1 MESIA
6 AKIIEDKAFGPL
18 VAFLHEALTAV
29 DPQYFEHIV
38 VRFLATGQH
47 TEDVNRAYRGNA
59 TLLNDR
65 GQRRVSLEEFD
76 YQFILQLF
84 EFLTRYDVKSPHRID
99 WAPRFTDIF
108 SFTRHVQLRVRTLK
122 NQRNFYAHV
131 SEIGPSDSHTK
142 ILVSDMMAVFE
153 HEIAVVIRDRP
164 DIFSQKIKDH
174 VDAYV
179 QFLHTD
185 GYKKVT
191 DALRS
196 TAHGASTPPVVT
208 QPESTPAVPQHETAA
223 KTSTRTANRRL
234 IIGMIAALLVAL
246 VGWSMMRAPAAQQ
259 IQKHYVLA
267 VGMPLPEHDVGRL
280 VSYLT
285 KSADDGG
292 AVSLTLV
299 ARSGLPF
306 HGTLHRDNVGTS
318 IKEISSYLA
327 SVSTVQEPSQYI
339 QLIERGIDHASGQ
352 TSKLAK
358 TVGDTTSVTLGYIG
372 RQLSAATWE
381 DYGSSSTGT
390 LEFREGASAELSSI
404 NKEVLFIQDRTF
416 NANDSVLIRL
426 LLSKRPNIHPTFIHL
441 Q

>member
-1 MESIA
+1 M
-6 AKIIEDKAFGPL
+6 FVL
-18 VAFLHEALTAV
+18 
-29 DPQYFEHIV
+29 FELK
-38 VRFLATGQH
+38 R
-47 TEDVNRAYRGNA
+47 YK
-59 TLLNDR
+59 
-65 GQRRVSLEEFD
+65 FD
-76 YQFILQLF
+76 YLFILQLF

-99 WAPRFTDIF
+99 WAPRFTDIY

-122 NQRNFYAHV
+122 NHRNFYAHV
-131 SEIGPSDSHTK
+131 SERGPSDSHTK
-142 ILVSDMMAVFE
+142 LFVSDMLAVFE

-208 QPESTPAVPQHETAA
+208 QPESTPAVPQHETVA

-246 VGWSMMRAPAAQQ
+246 LGWSMMRAPAAQQ

-267 VGMPLPEHDVGRL
+267 VGMPLRESYVDKL
-280 VSYLT
+280 VSHLT
-285 KSADDGG
+285 KSVGEDK
-292 AVSLTLV
+292 AVTVTLV
-299 ARSGLPF
+299 GRSGIPKQVIV
-306 HGTLHRDNVGTS
+306 RRVTS
-318 IKEISSYLA
+318 RAMIDTIVTFMA
-327 SVSTVQEPSQYI
+327 SVPAVHEPSQYI
-339 QLIERGIDHASGQ
+339 QLIERGIDHASGL

-358 TVGDTTSVTLGYIG
+358 TDGDTTSVTLGYIG
-372 RQLSAATWE
+372 RQLSATRWK
-381 DYGSSSTGT
+381 DYDDSSAGT
-390 LEFREGASAELSSI
+390 LEFREGSSAELSSI
-404 NKEVLFIQDRTF
+404 NNEVLFIQDRTF
-416 NANDSVLIRL
+416 TAEDTALIQH
-426 LLSKRPNIHPTFIHL
+426 LLSKRPGINPTFIHL